1 MSENQFYKKLKQKR
15 QELGYNLEQIS
26 ENTKIDI
33 KFLRAIEEGDF
44 EILPSTYIKL
54 FLKSYAEE
62 LGINAQE
69 ILEQFDKYKFTAGLD
84 EKPQKPEQSSD
95 TTVNK
100 LSITPGTNKK
110 NLTTIAIIIV
120 VFFVI
125 IFFLK
130 KAINSGGG
138 QESDTMPL
146 NVSEIPIEEEKVDTT
161 REEEAEKSTPRDLP
175 DTIITEN
182 QEETSETISSDSLLL
197 EATFQDTCW
206 MNVIIDNSDTLDAIY
221 IEDNQEEWL
230 AANNFVIKIGKPEAI
245 ESLNLN
251 GRDLGPVGNDTP
263 VILFINKSGIYRR
276 TTLE

>member
-33 KFLRAIEEGDF
+33 KFLRAIEEGNFD
-44 EILPSTYIKL
+44 ILPSTYIKL

-62 LGINAQE
+62 LGISAPE

-84 EKPQKPEQSSD
+84 EKKEQPEQSSD

-110 NLTTIAIIIV
+110 NLTTIALIIV
-120 VFFVI
+120 IFFVL

-130 KAINSGGG
+130 KAIDSGGG

-161 REEEAEKSTPRDLP
+161 REEKTEKAAPEDLP
-175 DTIITEN
+175 DTMITEN
-182 QEETSETISSDSLLL
+182 QEETSETVTSDSLLL

-221 IEDNQEEWL
+221 IEDNQEDWM
-230 AANNFVIKIGKPEAI
+230 AAENFVIKIGKPEAI
-245 ESLNLN
+245 ETLNLN

-276 TTLE
+276 STLE